1 MRLTLTTR
9 QELTKEVR
17 DRYWRAS
24 KKQKTLILDQF
35 VASTGYHRKYA
46 VAVLRQKPRRDR
58 TPDVSTAGT
67 AGVRR
72 RRRIYTQD
80 VTDALVLIWK
90 TCAYIGSKRLHPFL
104 PEMVRVLESY
114 GELRVPDQT
123 KQLLLTISRATID
136 RLLKPAR
143 RGQTRHGRSTT
154 KPGTLLKKSIPI
166 RTWNDWDDARP
177 GFLEIDLVAH
187 TVESTEGDY
196 LATLNCVDVSTAWS
210 ECMIPRNRSEHAV
223 CEALEAIR
231 QRLPMPLLGIDSD
244 NGAEFIN
251 NHLKRYCDRE
261 HITFT
266 RSRPYKKNDQAHVE
280 GKNWTVVRRFMGYE
294 RYEGDVAR
302 IEINALYQD
311 IRLHVN
317 FFQPVMKLVSKT
329 RIDGKVKKVYDTA
342 KTPYQRVLASADVTQ
357 DTKDALTALYN
368 TLNPVALYDR
378 IQKQLDHIWEV
389 HRIPDHMVRTRREA
403 TNASK

>member
-1 MRLTLTTR
+1 MTLKAR
-9 QELTKEVR
+9 RELLRAVR

-24 KKQKTLILDQF
+24 KKQKSLILDEF

-46 VAVLRQKPRRDR
+46 LALLRR
-58 TPDVSTAGT
+58 PDGTHASAAPAAAG
-67 AGVRR
+67 ARR
-72 RRRIYTQD
+72 RRRTYTQD
-80 VTDALVLIWK
+80 VVDALVFIWK
-90 TCAYIGSKRLHPFL
+90 ACDCIGSKRLHPFL
-104 PEMVRVLESY
+104 PEMVTVLERQ
-114 GELRVPDQT
+114 GELRLSAQT
-123 KQLLLTISRATID
+123 KQLLLSMSRATID

-143 RGQTRHGRSTT
+143 RARIPHGRSTT

-166 RTWNDWDDARP
+166 RTWDDWDDAQP

-187 TVESTEGDY
+187 TVESTDGDY

-210 ECMIPRNRSEHAV
+210 ECAIPRNRSEQAV
-223 CEALEAIR
+223 CAALHEIR

-261 HITFT
+261 QVTFT

-280 GKNWTVVRRFMGYE
+280 GKNWTVVRRFLGYG

-302 IEINALYQD
+302 VEINALYKD
-311 IRLHVN
+311 IRLYVN

-329 RIDGKVKKVYDTA
+329 RIDGKVKKVYDRA
-342 KTPYQRVLASADVTQ
+342 RTPYQRVLESADVSQ
-357 DTKDALTALYN
+357 DNKDALLGLYG
-368 TLNPVALYDR
+368 TLNPVALYNS
-378 IQKQLDHIWEV
+378 IQAQLRHIWEL
-389 HRIPDHMVRTRREA
+389 HSIPDDMVRKPREA
-403 TNASK
+403 TKPSK

>member
-24 KKQKTLILDQF
+24 RKQKTLILDQF
-35 VASTGYHRKYA
+35 VADTGYHRKYA
-46 VAVLRQKPRRDR
+46 LAALHQNPRYGR
-58 TPDVSTAGT
+58 TAGPST
-67 AGVRR
+67 TGAVGVRR

-80 VTDALVLIWK
+80 VTDALVFIWK
-90 TCAYIGSKRLHPFL
+90 TCDYIGSKRLHPFL
-104 PEMVRVLESY
+104 PEMVRVLDICD
-114 GELRVPDQT
+114 ELRLPEQT
-123 KQLLLTISRATID
+123 KQLLLSMSRATID
-136 RLLKPAR
+136 RQLKPAR
-143 RGQTRHGRSTT
+143 RGRLPHGRSTT

-166 RTWNDWDDARP
+166 RTWNDWDDAKP
-177 GFLEIDLVAH
+177 GFLEIDLVPH
-187 TVESTEGDY
+187 TVESTEGAY
-196 LATLNCVDVSTAWS
+196 LATLNCVDISTAWS

-223 CEALEAIR
+223 REALEEIG
-231 QRLPMPLLGIDSD
+231 QRLPMPLMGIDSD

-280 GKNWTVVRRFMGYE
+280 GKNWTVVRRFLGYG

-311 IRLHVN
+311 IRLYVN
-317 FFQPVMKLVSKT
+317 FFQPVMKLESKT

-342 KTPYQRVLASADVTQ
+342 KTPYQRVLASADITQ
-357 DTKDALTALYN
+357 DRKDALTALYE
-368 TLNPVALYDR
+368 TPNPAALYGR
-378 IQKQLDHIWEV
+378 IQTQLRHIWEV
-389 HRIPDHMVRTRREA
+389 HCIPDDMVRKPREA
-403 TNASK
+403 TNAAK

>member
-1 MRLTLTTR
+1 VRLTLTTR
-9 QELTKEVR
+9 KELTKEVR

-24 KKQKTLILDQF
+24 RKQKTLILDQF
-35 VASTGYHRKYA
+35 VADTGYHRKYA
-46 VAVLRQKPRRDR
+46 LAVLHQNPRHGR
-58 TPDVSTAGT
+58 TAGLST
-67 AGVRR
+67 TGAVGVRR

-80 VTDALVLIWK
+80 VTDPLVFIWK
-90 TCAYIGSKRLHPFL
+90 TCDYIGSKRLHPFL
-104 PEMVRVLESY
+104 PEMVRVLESN
-114 GELRVPDQT
+114 GELCLPDQT
-123 KQLLLTISRATID
+123 KQLLLTMSRATID

-143 RGQTRHGRSTT
+143 RGRIPHGRSTT

-166 RTWNDWDDARP
+166 RTWNDWDDAKP

-187 TVESTEGDY
+187 TVESTEGEY
-196 LATLNCVDVSTAWS
+196 LATLNCVDISTAWS

-223 CEALEAIR
+223 REALEEIG

-280 GKNWTVVRRFMGYE
+280 GKNWTVVRRFLGYG

-311 IRLHVN
+311 IRLYVN
-317 FFQPVMKLVSKT
+317 FFQPVMKLESKT

-342 KTPYQRVLASADVTQ
+342 KTPYQRVLASADITQ
-357 DTKDALTALYN
+357 DTKDALTTLYK
-368 TLNPVALYDR
+368 TLNPVALYGR
-378 IQKQLDHIWEV
+378 IQTQLHHIWEV
-389 HRIPDHMVRTRREA
+389 HSIPDDMVRKPREA

>member
-1 MRLTLTTR
+1 MTLATR
-9 QELTKEVR
+9 QELTKSVR

-24 KKQKTLILDQF
+24 RKQKTLILDQF
-35 VASTGYHRKYA
+35 VADTGYHRKYA
-46 VAVLRQKPRRDR
+46 LAVLHQNPRHGR
-58 TPDVSTAGT
+58 TAGPST
-67 AGVRR
+67 TGAAGVRR
-72 RRRIYTQD
+72 RRHIYTQD
-80 VTDALVLIWK
+80 VTDALVFIWK
-90 TCAYIGSKRLHPFL
+90 TCDYIGSKRLHPFL
-104 PEMVRVLESY
+104 PEMVRVLDSCD
-114 GELRVPDQT
+114 ELRLPEQT
-123 KQLLLTISRATID
+123 KQLLLTMSRATID

-143 RGQTRHGRSTT
+143 RGRIPHGRSTT

-166 RTWNDWDDARP
+166 RTWNDWDDAKP

-187 TVESTEGDY
+187 TVESTEGEY
-196 LATLNCVDVSTAWS
+196 LATLNCVDISTAWS

-223 CEALEAIR
+223 REALEEIG

-280 GKNWTVVRRFMGYE
+280 GKNWTVVRRFLGYG

-311 IRLHVN
+311 IRLYVN
-317 FFQPVMKLVSKT
+317 FFQPVMKLESKT

-342 KTPYQRVLASADVTQ
+342 KTPYQRVLASPDITQ
-357 DTKDALTALYN
+357 DTKDALTALYK
-368 TLNPVALYDR
+368 TLNPVALYGK
-378 IQKQLDHIWEV
+378 IQRQLRHIWDV
-389 HRIPDHMVRTRREA
+389 HCIPDDMVRKPREA
-403 TNASK
+403 TKTSK